1 MHTSARQ
8 IYIRVHTGQGA
19 VGNHGLPASPTGTVL
34 TTGTLACRR
43 HSNLR
48 RRIERLGLWAR
59 AQPAMRL
66 GSPTVTALCSD
77 AGAAGFRVRPG
88 SRSPVVGMARV
99 PGPWVPGPWFQV
111 HVTVTVNSQRPSTW
125 RRLLALAQLQA
136 DPTWASSSALLSSSC
151 ANSSYTKSESCT

>member
-1 MHTSARQ
+1 MSLCNQEKDRFQEFRPDLGTSYHSYAPQMHTSARQ

-88 SRSPVVGMARV
+88 SRSPDVGMARV
-99 PGPWVPGPWFQV
+99 PGP
-111 HVTVTVNSQRPSTW
+111 
-125 RRLLALAQLQA
+125 
-136 DPTWASSSALLSSSC
+136 
-151 ANSSYTKSESCT
+151 